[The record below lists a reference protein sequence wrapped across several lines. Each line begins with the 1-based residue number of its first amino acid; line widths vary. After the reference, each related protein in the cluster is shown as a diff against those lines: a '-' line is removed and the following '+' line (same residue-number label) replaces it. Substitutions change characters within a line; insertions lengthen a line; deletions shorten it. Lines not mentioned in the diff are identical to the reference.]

1 MIFNPPPS
9 KATTPTPSN
18 GTPVPSSNN
27 PPPPPNLQQEIEK
40 SIKIFESNLKIEFRN
55 INSKNSTRDR
65 LASLLATLKQG
76 DPHFK
81 ILPTSPAS
89 NLPTI
94 TTPTEVPINDD
105 ILFQYLTPGTIM
117 NNGTKH
123 HLKVSS
129 ALRINKLKHIPVVFS
144 HLDNSQ
150 IFITHNNISSTDI
163 TSAGWIFR
171 VNPDAYSRQ
180 ELHSHIVKHLREKG
194 HNFSNF
200 QLNARK
206 VSHGRSSSIQ
216 TRAWVLELDKE
227 EAKTWLKILLA
238 AFPIGPKVENRIQIV
253 PFSLA
258 AYTSEE
264 SIKKVFYLQNKS
276 LVETSIIR
284 IDNLRGIKDTT
295 LINNKGHIVQPIQ
308 QLLLGTES
316 TQPAFN
322 KVKVFHDV
330 IQYNSGRVTCL
341 VKKELLKEAQHAIDY
356 LLDTFLSTLT
366 PDSKAMVTFSAK
378 SPIRIGRSVLPE
390 HIAKATN
397 AIQSL
402 EIDFDCDDASLIS
415 AYSTPPKTNNNQ
427 LYSNK
432 KTYANAL
439 CSDTTQTTQPMTISP
454 TIASSDLTA
463 ERFSR
468 IDKLLAHLTEKNATL
483 ETTQTAL
490 QASQNKL
497 QASIELALDQFTS
510 LTAKFEN
517 QQAILEGIMK
527 SIAAINQQLT
537 SASPPRKQSRQTTHT
552 TMHNQTHQLT
562 NHLPLHATP
571 MICDT

>member
-1 MIFNPPPS
+1 
-9 KATTPTPSN
+9 
-18 GTPVPSSNN
+18 
-27 PPPPPNLQQEIEK
+27 
-40 SIKIFESNLKIEFRN
+40 
-55 INSKNSTRDR
+55 
-65 LASLLATLKQG
+65 
-76 DPHFK
+76 
-81 ILPTSPAS
+81 
-89 NLPTI
+89 
-94 TTPTEVPINDD
+94 
-105 ILFQYLTPGTIM
+105 
-117 NNGTKH
+117 
-123 HLKVSS
+123 
-129 ALRINKLKHIPVVFS
+129 
-144 HLDNSQ
+144 
-150 IFITHNNISSTDI
+150 
-163 TSAGWIFR
+163 
-171 VNPDAYSRQ
+171 
-180 ELHSHIVKHLREKG
+180 
-194 HNFSNF
+194 
-200 QLNARK
+200 
-206 VSHGRSSSIQ
+206 
-216 TRAWVLELDKE
+216 
-227 EAKTWLKILLA
+227 
-238 AFPIGPKVENRIQIV
+238 
-253 PFSLA
+253 
-258 AYTSEE
+258 
-264 SIKKVFYLQNKS
+264 
-276 LVETSIIR
+276 
-284 IDNLRGIKDTT
+284 
-295 LINNKGHIVQPIQ
+295 
-308 QLLLGTES
+308 
-316 TQPAFN
+316 
-322 KVKVFHDV
+322 V

-366 PDSKAMVTFSAK
+366 PDSKAIVTFSAK

-397 AIQSL
+397 AIHSL

-454 TIASSDLTA
+454 TIASADFTA

-483 ETTQTAL
+483 EIAQTALQASQNKL

-497 QASIELALDQFTS
+497 QASIELALDQFIS